1 MTNAKP
7 IVEAGKTPF
16 GIWWSLVAGFA
27 AWGFD
32 LGLSYLLE
40 QHSCSTGH
48 SYVLHT
54 ISFVCFVA
62 ALSGFAT
69 GFMEK
74 RRFPHDS
81 KEEGG
86 SSLDRAHFQ
95 ALIGMIFSLSFAVV
109 IVAGAIP
116 RWILHPCQ

>member
-1 MTNAKP
+1 MTTAKP

-32 LGLSYLLE
+32 LGLSYMLE

-48 SYVLHT
+48 SYVLHA
-54 ISFVCFVA
+54 ISFVCFLG

-81 KEEGG
+81 KEEA
-86 SSLDRAHFQ
+86 SFILLPV
-95 ALIGMIFSLSFAVV
+95 AL
-109 IVAGAIP
+109 
-116 RWILHPCQ
+116 

>member
-1 MTNAKP
+1 MTNSKP
-7 IVEAGKTPF
+7 IAEAGKTPI
-16 GIWWSLVAGFA
+16 GIWWSLIAGFA
-27 AWGFD
+27 AWGLD
-32 LGLSYLLE
+32 LLLSYMLE

-48 SYVLHT
+48 HYVLHT
-54 ISFVCFVA
+54 ISVVCFLG

-95 ALIGMIFSLSFAVV
+95 ALIGMIFSLAFAVV
-109 IVAGAIP
+109 IIAGAIP
-116 RWILHPCQ
+116 RWILTPCQ

>member
-1 MTNAKP
+1 MTTAKP

-32 LGLSYLLE
+32 LGLSYMLE

-48 SYVLHT
+48 SYVLHA
-54 ISFVCFVA
+54 ISFICLLG

-109 IVAGAIP
+109 ILAGAIP

>member
-32 LGLSYLLE
+32 LGLSYMLE

-48 SYVLHT
+48 SYALHA
-54 ISFVCFVA
+54 IFVA
-62 ALSGFAT
+62 CFLGALSGFVT

-109 IVAGAIP
+109 ILAGAIP